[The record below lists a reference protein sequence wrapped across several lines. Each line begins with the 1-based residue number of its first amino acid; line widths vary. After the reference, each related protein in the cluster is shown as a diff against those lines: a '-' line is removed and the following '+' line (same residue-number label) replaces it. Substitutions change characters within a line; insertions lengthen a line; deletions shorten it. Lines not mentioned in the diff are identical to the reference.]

1 MLTLGYTHSSHPRLA
16 KGAHMSMGIHTWVF
30 WDVGEK
36 VQETL
41 VGIRTLA
48 FFLNP
53 VGSLKAVSPPA

>member
-16 KGAHMSMGIHTWVF
+16 KGAHMSMGIHTRVF
-30 WDVGEK
+30 WALGEK

-41 VGIRTLA
+41 VGIRTLSL
-48 FFLNP
+48 FLNP